1 VGEAAG
7 PEEHAGGDER
17 TPAGRAAR
25 AARHLGHVLAAHDV
39 EPAVLERVADVVGSL
54 ADEAAAAGPV
64 RDKWMAIAA
73 RRGVLDPAD
82 ASEPSSWPLPEPPAD
97 GEAIEFD
104 AWSFVGGPFNA
115 FAMGARYWRAGDESR
130 GRVTLGPAYEGPPGR
145 VHGGA
150 VAALFDEIMGATLRV
165 LGTRAYTGR
174 LAVDYLRAAPLGVV
188 LDLRGWLV
196 RREGRRLYLAG
207 EGTVEGVAFAR
218 AEATFVE
225 MAPPGDRAG
234 TAGGPPRS

>member
-7 PEEHAGGDER
+7 TEDDQ
-17 TPAGRAAR
+17 TPAGRTAR
-25 AARHLGHVLAAHDV
+25 AVQRLGHVLAAHDV
-39 EPAVLERVADVVGSL
+39 DPTVLHRLASTLESL
-54 ADEAAAAGPV
+54 TEEAAASGPV
-64 RDKWMAIAA
+64 RDKWLAIAA

-82 ASEPSSWPLPEPPAD
+82 AADPSTWPPPEPPGE

-115 FAMGARYWRAGDESR
+115 FAMGARYWREGDGSR
-130 GRVTLGPAYEGPPGR
+130 GRVTLGRAYEGPPGR

-150 VAALFDEIMGATLRV
+150 VAALFDEVMGATLRV

-174 LAVDYLRAAPLGVV
+174 LAVDFVRAAPLDVL

-207 EGTVEGVAFAR
+207 EAAVEGVAFAR

-225 MAPPGDRAG
+225 MAPAAAR
-234 TAGGPPRS
+234 